1 MVVSDTIIIF
11 FEVGIFYVMDFIFYS
26 PVWVQD
32 KFLICPVPTTLAVAG
47 KYRAT

>member
-26 PVWVQD
+26 PV
-32 KFLICPVPTTLAVAG
+32 LSYTLC
-47 KYRAT
+47 YFFCILE